1 MWARVPREAS
11 IRVRFH
17 PVLAM
22 ELCCLWPWSGLA
34 SDMLISSVVVARDLE
49 WSLLF
54 ERLRETVGGGF
65 LLPCARED
73 ELFPGPALCLS
84 RRMCGGRVFLG
95 HGV

>member
-1 MWARVPREAS
+1 MGGIPPCVRNGAVLSLALVGMDVILVIGSVVLARVLKGS
-11 IRVRFH
+11 Q
-17 PVLAM
+17 
-22 ELCCLWPWSGLA
+22 
-34 SDMLISSVVVARDLE
+34 
-49 WSLLF
+49 LL